1 MFTDTPDAGLV
12 RDTFVA
18 FGAGDFDRL
27 SQILAED
34 LEWEATGAHP
44 LAGVY
49 KGREE
54 VFGFLGRAVELTEG
68 TLQPHPIDI
77 AGTDGRV
84 LVRSNTSGRR
94 PDGRSV
100 DVEEFLVFD
109 LENGRV
115 RQVRS
120 LVPDADIWN
129 AFWA

>member
-1 MFTDTPDAGLV
+1 MFTDTPDAVLV
-12 RDTFVA
+12 RDTFGA

-27 SQILAED
+27 SDILAED
-34 LEWEATGAHP
+34 LVWESTGTHP

-68 TLQPHPIDI
+68 SLLLRPIDI

-84 LVRSNTSGRR
+84 LIRARTSGHRS
-94 PDGRSV
+94 DGRSV
-100 DVEEFLVFD
+100 DVEEFLIFE
-109 LENGRV
+109 LEDGRV
-115 RQVRS
+115 RQVRT
-120 LVPDADIWN
+120 LAPDAETWN

>member
-1 MFTDTPDAGLV
+1 MFTDTPDAMLV
-12 RDTFVA
+12 RDTFGA

-27 SQILAED
+27 SQILADD
-34 LEWEATGAHP
+34 LVWEATGVHP

-49 KGREE
+49 KGRED

-68 TLQPHPIDI
+68 TLAPQPIDI

-84 LVRSNTSGRR
+84 LVRARTSGRR

-100 DVEEFLVFD
+100 DVEEFLVIE
-109 LENGRV
+109 LENGHV

-120 LVPDADIWN
+120 LVPDAGTWN